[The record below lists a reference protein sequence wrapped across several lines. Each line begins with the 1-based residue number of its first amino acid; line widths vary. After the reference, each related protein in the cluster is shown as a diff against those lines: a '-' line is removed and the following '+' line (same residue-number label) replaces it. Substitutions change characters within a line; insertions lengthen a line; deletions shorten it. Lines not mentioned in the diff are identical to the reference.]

1 MPHLREFGYEANV
14 PGDPSPEVAH
24 RRVDVGAPRV
34 ELVRHVPVVAD
45 AGHVAAAREFQQRR
59 SRSPALRAVA

>member
-24 RRVDVGAPRV
+24 RRVVD
-34 ELVRHVPVVAD
+34 
-45 AGHVAAAREFQQRR
+45 RR
-59 SRSPALRAVA
+59 Q